1 MNFFK
6 FLFFVNLNVPM
17 FYSKKAFIKV
27 NTGMI
32 NENNFQ
38 DLPQSL
44 IDQMQHCISSTGE
57 FNCRCKQ
64 GFYGDQCQFT
74 EPTCN
79 NPTIK
84 SFKNAFHSTG
94 IIYYI

>member
-1 MNFFK
+1 
-6 FLFFVNLNVPM
+6 
-17 FYSKKAFIKV
+17 
-27 NTGMI
+27 MI

-44 IDQMQHCISSTGE
+44 MNKMQHCITSNGE

-64 GFYGDQCQFT
+64 GYYGDRCQIYC
-74 EPTCN
+74 P

-84 SFKNAFHSTG
+84 SFENAFHSKG
-94 IIYYI
+94 IIYKI

>member
-1 MNFFK
+1 
-6 FLFFVNLNVPM
+6 M

-44 IDQMQHCISSTGE
+44 MNKMQHCITSNGE

-64 GFYGDQCQFT
+64 GFYGNRCQST
-74 EPTCN
+74 ELPCP
-79 NPTIK
+79 NPQIK

-94 IIYYI
+94 IIY